1 MKKQKNAGN
10 KVWSTLQGDILVQCK
25 TAELNC
31 EWNKISHI
39 PIK

>member
-1 MKKQKNAGN
+1 MQGTKSGP
-10 KVWSTLQGDILVQCK
+10 LQGDILVQCK